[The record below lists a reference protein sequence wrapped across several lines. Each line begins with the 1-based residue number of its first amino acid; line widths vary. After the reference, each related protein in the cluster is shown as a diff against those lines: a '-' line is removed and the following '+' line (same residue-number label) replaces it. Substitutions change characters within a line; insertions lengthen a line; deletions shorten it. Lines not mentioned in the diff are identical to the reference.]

1 MLIDKRFYT
10 SLLLILV
17 STFAFSQK
25 QDDIDSKHLRLFFKH
40 VRWTCPEDSIRPK
53 ESTLLF
59 FELHI
64 DSAAKLVK
72 VESWNNP
79 LWCNFKGIKQAFYKL
94 DKAWFEYHAGQV
106 VIIPMLILFT
116 GESDFGNPVK
126 SYFDAD
132 RLRTSLRS
140 KGTMVDCIIVS
151 YLKEP
156 IIN

>member
-1 MLIDKRFYT
+1 MRIDKRFYT
-10 SLLLILV
+10 SVLLILV
-17 STFAFSQK
+17 STIAFSQK
-25 QDDIDSKHLRLFFKH
+25 QDDIDGKHLKLFFKH
-40 VRWTCPEDSIRPK
+40 VRWTCREDSIRPK

-79 LWCNFKGIKQAFYKL
+79 LWCNFKDIKQAFYKL

-140 KGTMVDCIIVS
+140 KGIMVDCIIVS